1 MPLRVLGVDVG
12 GDRKG
17 LDLVVMN
24 DGRSILLTQARAT
37 LPDVAAVLRDLRPQV
52 VAIDSPPSWN
62 AGARSRRTERQLA
75 ELGISTFPTP
85 SAARGEKPFFH
96 WMKSGMAVFALAA
109 EHGYPLDTTGR
120 RGRRA
125 IEVFPYGSA
134 VVLSGGLKPHGM
146 RTKDWRERILRAHA
160 VATDALRTLDQV
172 DAALAALT
180 GLLVHE
186 GRATFLGDD
195 AEGVI
200 VLPVSAPLTR
210 YRPGP
215 TPAEDDHRLFR
226 YCTCGCGRQVVP
238 PREFVSGHDGRHKS
252 MLWDRVR
259 EGRRA
264 EQELERRRWEA
275 PPEVR

>member
-1 MPLRVLGVDVG
+1 VPVRVLGVDVG

-17 LDLVVMN
+17 LDLVVMSE
-24 DGRSILLTQARAT
+24 GRTIELTKARAS
-37 LPDVAAVLRDLRPQV
+37 LADVASVLRDLRPQV

-62 AGARSRRTERQLA
+62 AGGRSRRTERQLA

-85 SAARGEKPFFH
+85 SAAGGDKPFFG
-96 WMKSGMAVFALAA
+96 WMKAGIAVFALAA
-109 EHGYPLDTTGR
+109 EHGYVLDTTGR

-134 VVLSGGLKPHGM
+134 VVLSGGLKPPGM
-146 RTKDWRERILRAHA
+146 RTRDWRERVLRAHT
-160 VATDALRTLDQV
+160 VATASLRTLDQV

-180 GLLVHE
+180 GILVAE
-186 GRATFLGDD
+186 GRATFLGDG
-195 AEGVI
+195 EGVI
-200 VLPVSAPLTR
+200 VLPVAAPLPR

-215 TPAEDDHRLFR
+215 APVEDDPRLFR
-226 YCTCGCGRQVVP
+226 YCACGCGRQVVP
-238 PREFVSGHDGRHKS
+238 PREFVSGHDGRYKS

-264 EQELERRRWEA
+264 QEELERRRWEP
-275 PPEVR
+275 PPETR

>member
-1 MPLRVLGVDVG
+1 VSVRVLGVDVG

-17 LDLVVMN
+17 LDLVVM
-24 DGRSILLTQARAT
+24 DGGRAIVLTEARAT
-37 LPDVAAVLRDLRPQV
+37 LQDVASVLRDLRPQV
-52 VAIDSPPSWN
+52 VAIDSPPMWN
-62 AGARSRRTERQLA
+62 PGASTRRTERHLA
-75 ELGISTFPTP
+75 EIGISTFPTP
-85 SAARGEKPFFH
+85 SAAGGEKPFFE
-96 WMKSGMAVFALAA
+96 WMKAGMAVYALAA
-109 EHGYPLDTTGR
+109 GLGYPLDTSGR

-146 RTKDWRERILRAHA
+146 RTRDWRERVLRAHG

-180 GLLVHE
+180 GLMVAE
-186 GRATFLGDD
+186 GRATFLGDG

-200 VLPVSAPLTR
+200 VLPVSAPLPR

-215 TPAEDDHRLFR
+215 APAEDDRRLFR
-226 YCTCGCGRQVVP
+226 YCACGCGRQVVP
-238 PREFVSGHDGRHKS
+238 PREFVSGHDGRYKS

-264 EQELERRRWEA
+264 EEELERRRWER
-275 PPEVR
+275 PPETR

>member
-1 MPLRVLGVDVG
+1 MRALGIDVG

-17 LDLVVMN
+17 LDLVVLH
-24 DGRSILLTQARAT
+24 DDRAVVLTKARAG
-37 LPDVAAVLRDLRPQV
+37 LEDVASVVGEVRPEI
-52 VAIDSPPSWN
+52 VAIDSPSAWN
-62 AGARSRRTERQLA
+62 AGAGSRRTERQLG

-85 SAARGEKPFFH
+85 SAAGSDKPFFD
-96 WMKSGMAVFALAA
+96 WMKAGMSVFALVA
-109 EHGYPLDTTGR
+109 ELGYPLDTTGR

-146 RTKDWRERILRAHA
+146 RTRDWRERVLRAHR
-160 VATDALRTLDQV
+160 VRTDALRTLDQV

-180 GLLVHE
+180 GLLVAE
-186 GRATFLGDD
+186 GRATYLGDG

-200 VLPVSAPLTR
+200 VLPVVAPLPR

-215 TPAEDDHRLFR
+215 TPADDEERLFR
-226 YCTCGCGRQVVP
+226 YCACGCGRQVVP
-238 PREFVSGHDGRHKS
+238 PREFVSGHDGRYKS

-264 EQELERRRWEA
+264 EDELERRRWER

>member
-1 MPLRVLGVDVG
+1 MRALGVDVG

-17 LDLVVMN
+17 LDLVMMN
-24 DGRSILLTQARAT
+24 DGRAIVMTQARAT
-37 LPDVAAVLRDLRPQV
+37 LQDVASVLRDLRPQI

-62 AGARSRRTERQLA
+62 AGGRSRRTERQLA

-85 SAARGEKPFFH
+85 SAAGGDKPFFE
-96 WMKSGMAVFALAA
+96 WMKAGMALFALAA
-109 EHGYPLDTTGR
+109 EHGYPLDTSGR
-120 RGRRA
+120 RGKRA

-146 RTKDWRERILRAHA
+146 RTKDWRERILRSHGVTAE
-160 VATDALRTLDQV
+160 TLRTLDQV

-180 GLLVHE
+180 GVLVGE
-186 GRATFLGDD
+186 GRATFLGDG

-200 VLPVSAPLTR
+200 VLPVSAPLPR

-215 TPAEDDHRLFR
+215 APARDDHRLFR
-226 YCTCGCGRQVVP
+226 SCACGCGRQVLP
-238 PREFVSGHDGRHKS
+238 PREFVSGHDGRYKS

-264 EQELERRRWEA
+264 EEELERRRWER
-275 PPEVR
+275 PPETR

>member
-1 MPLRVLGVDVG
+1 VRALGVDVG

-17 LDLVVMN
+17 LDLVLVNEERAIVM
-24 DGRSILLTQARAT
+24 TEARAG
-37 LPDVAAVLRDLRPQV
+37 LDDVALVLSQYRPQI
-52 VAIDSPPSWN
+52 VAVDSPPTWN
-62 AGARSRRTERQLA
+62 AGGRSRRTERLLA

-85 SAARGEKPFFH
+85 SAAVGSKPFFD
-96 WMKSGMAVFALAA
+96 WMKAGMAVFALVA
-109 EHGYPLDTTGR
+109 EHGYTLDTAGR
-120 RGRRA
+120 TGRRA
-125 IEVFPYGSA
+125 IEVFPYATA

-146 RTKDWRERILRAHA
+146 RTRDWRERVLRAHG
-160 VATDALRTLDQV
+160 VLTDGLRTLDQV

-180 GLLVHE
+180 GVVVAE
-186 GRATFLGDD
+186 GRHTYLGDD

-200 VLPVSAPLTR
+200 VLPVAAPLLR

-215 TPAEDDHRLFR
+215 TPAEDDDRLFR
-226 YCTCGCGRQVVP
+226 YCACGCERQVVP
-238 PREFVSGHDGRHKS
+238 PREFVRGHDGRYRS

-264 EQELERRRWEA
+264 EEELERRRWER

>member
-1 MPLRVLGVDVG
+1 MRALGVDVG
-12 GDRKG
+12 GGRKG
-17 LDLVVMN
+17 LDLVVMHT
-24 DGRSILLTQARAT
+24 DRTVVLTEARAD
-37 LPDVAAVLRDLRPQV
+37 LDDVRSVLREVRPQV
-52 VAIDSPPSWN
+52 VAIDSPPAWN

-85 SAARGEKPFFH
+85 P
-96 WMKSGMAVFALAA
+96 AA
-109 EHGYPLDTTGR
+109 ELGYPLDTTGR

-146 RTKDWRERILRAHA
+146 RTRDWRERVLRAHG
-160 VATDALRTLDQV
+160 VRTDALRTIDQV

-180 GLLVHE
+180 GLLVAE
-186 GRATFLGDD
+186 GRATYLGDG

-200 VLPVSAPLTR
+200 VLPVAAPLPR

-215 TPAEDDHRLFR
+215 TPPDDEERLFR
-226 YCTCGCGRQVVP
+226 YCACGCGRQVVP
-238 PREFVSGHDGRHKS
+238 PREFVSGHDGRYKS

-264 EQELERRRWEA
+264 EQELERRRWEP
-275 PPEVR
+275 PPEAR

>member
-1 MPLRVLGVDVG
+1 MRALGVDVG
-12 GDRKG
+12 GGRKG
-17 LDLVVMN
+17 LDLVVMHT
-24 DGRSILLTQARAT
+24 DRTVVLTEARAD
-37 LPDVAAVLRDLRPQV
+37 LDDVRSVLREVRPQV
-52 VAIDSPPSWN
+52 VAIDSPPAWN

-85 SAARGEKPFFH
+85 SAAGGEKPFFD
-96 WMKSGMAVFALAA
+96 WMKAGMAVFALAD
-109 EHGYPLDTTGR
+109 ELGYPLDTTGR

-146 RTKDWRERILRAHA
+146 RTRDWRERVLRAHG
-160 VATDALRTLDQV
+160 VRTDALRTIDQV

-180 GLLVHE
+180 GLLVAE
-186 GRATFLGDD
+186 GRATYLGDG

-200 VLPVSAPLTR
+200 VLPVAAPLPR

-215 TPAEDDHRLFR
+215 TPPDDEERLFR
-226 YCTCGCGRQVVP
+226 YCACGCGRQVVP
-238 PREFVSGHDGRHKS
+238 PREFVSGHDGRYKS

-264 EQELERRRWEA
+264 EQELERRRWEP
-275 PPEVR
+275 PPEAR

>member
-1 MPLRVLGVDVG
+1 
-12 GDRKG
+12 
-17 LDLVVMN
+17 
-24 DGRSILLTQARAT
+24 
-37 LPDVAAVLRDLRPQV
+37 VLREVRPQV
-52 VAIDSPPSWN
+52 VAIDSPPAWN
-62 AGARSRRTERQLA
+62 AGAKSRSTERQLA

-85 SAARGEKPFFH
+85 SAAGGEKPFFD
-96 WMKSGMAVFALAA
+96 WMKAGMAVFALAA
-109 EHGYPLDTTGR
+109 ELGYPLDTSGR

-146 RTKDWRERILRAHA
+146 RSRDWRERVLRAHG
-160 VATDALRTLDQV
+160 VRTDGLRTLDQV

-180 GLLVHE
+180 GLLVAE
-186 GRATFLGDD
+186 GRATYLGDG

-200 VLPVSAPLTR
+200 VLPVAAPLPR

-215 TPAEDDHRLFR
+215 TPADDEERLFR
-226 YCTCGCGRQVVP
+226 YCACGCGRQVVP
-238 PREFVSGHDGRHKS
+238 PREFVSGHDGRYKS

-264 EQELERRRWEA
+264 EQELERRRWEP
-275 PPEVR
+275 PPEAR